1 MEGRVRPRD
10 PGESEVPFA
19 LKVWPAKKK
28 IHRRN
33 ERRQHR
39 RRTAAKKLKTSTP
52 TSSFPSKKLQSAIDA
67 SILSGAVPAFSLVF
81 LSELGDK
88 TFFLAALLAARAG
101 KRVAFLGSV
110 AALATM
116 SVVSAAIGA
125 AAQRVPETFVSSS
138 LPISKWASVAL
149 LAYFGIRTLKAAWDA
164 PPDAAGEELA
174 AAREELGEGGEA
186 STSSSSSS
194 AATTIEKKTK
204 KPKGAIDRDSSSAL
218 ARTFEVGTIIFVA
231 EWGDRS
237 MLATIAL
244 AAAQGPVGVAAGA
257 TAGHALATAIAVL
270 GGALVSR
277 WLSERAIGF
286 IGGGLFLVFAALTQ
300 AGVM

>member
-1 MEGRVRPRD
+1 M
-10 PGESEVPFA
+10 A
-19 LKVWPAKKK
+19 AKGNP
-28 IHRRN
+28 ID
-33 ERRQHR
+33 ETSDGD
-39 RRTAAKKLKTSTP
+39 TAAKKKSKQKKLNLKNLNLS
-52 TSSFPSKKLQSAIDA
+52 SSFPNFKKKQSAIDA

-101 KRVAFLGSV
+101 RRVAFLGSV
-110 AALATM
+110 AALAAM

-125 AAQRVPETFVSSS
+125 AAQRVPETFVASS
-138 LPISKWASVAL
+138 LPVSKWASVAL
-149 LAYFGIRTLKAAWDA
+149 LAYFGLRTLKAAWDA

-174 AAREELGEGGEA
+174 AAREELGEGGDGADGGGEA
-186 STSSSSSS
+186 SSSSGGS
-194 AATTIEKKTK
+194 TK
-204 KPKGAIDRDSSSAL
+204 KKPRGAAIDRDSSSAL
-218 ARTFEVGTIIFVA
+218 ARTFEVGTIIFLA

>member
-1 MEGRVRPRD
+1 MTKRATGT
-10 PGESEVPFA
+10 
-19 LKVWPAKKK
+19 
-28 IHRRN
+28 
-33 ERRQHR
+33 QR
-39 RRTAAKKLKTSTP
+39 RRKQKTKPQPYSKTSTSP
-52 TSSFPSKKLQSAIDA
+52 SFPKLEKKKKKKKQSAIDA

-101 KRVAFLGSV
+101 RRVAFLGSV
-110 AALATM
+110 AALAAM

-125 AAQRVPETFVSSS
+125 AAQRVPETFVASS
-138 LPISKWASVAL
+138 LPVSKWASVAL
-149 LAYFGIRTLKAAWDA
+149 LAYFGLRTLKAAWDA

-174 AAREELGEGGEA
+174 AAREELGEGAADGGGEA
-186 STSSSSSS
+186 SSSSSS
-194 AATTIEKKTK
+194 GSRPRGA
-204 KPKGAIDRDSSSAL
+204 AIDRDSSSAL
-218 ARTFEVGTIIFVA
+218 ARTFEVGTIIFLA

>member
-1 MEGRVRPRD
+1 MRVYFGILAAKEENPIDETERRGQDSGEEKNEKNSKPRP
-10 PGESEVPFA
+10 PLE
-19 LKVWPAKKK
+19 KKK
-28 IHRRN
+28 
-33 ERRQHR
+33 
-39 RRTAAKKLKTSTP
+39 KKLK
-52 TSSFPSKKLQSAIDA
+52 SAIDA

-110 AALATM
+110 AALAAM

-125 AAQRVPETFVSSS
+125 AAQRVPETFVASS

-149 LAYFGIRTLKAAWDA
+149 LTYFGLRTLKAAWDA

-186 STSSSSSS
+186 EASSSSGS
-194 AATTIEKKTK
+194 
-204 KPKGAIDRDSSSAL
+204 KPPRGAVIDRESSSAL
-218 ARTFEVGTIIFVA
+218 ARALEVGTIIFLA

>member
-1 MEGRVRPRD
+1 M
-10 PGESEVPFA
+10 
-19 LKVWPAKKK
+19 
-28 IHRRN
+28 
-33 ERRQHR
+33 
-39 RRTAAKKLKTSTP
+39 
-52 TSSFPSKKLQSAIDA
+52 
-67 SILSGAVPAFSLVF
+67 
-81 LSELGDK
+81 
-88 TFFLAALLAARAG
+88 
-101 KRVAFLGSV
+101 AFLGSV
-110 AALATM
+110 AALAAM
-116 SVVSAAIGA
+116 SVISATIGA

-138 LPISKWASVAL
+138 LPVSKWASVAL
-149 LAYFGIRTLKAAWDA
+149 LAYFGVRTLKAAWDA
-164 PPDAAGEELA
+164 PPDSAGEELA
-174 AAREELGEGGEA
+174 TAREELGEEGADGGGGKGNGDAET
-186 STSSSSSS
+186 STFSS
-194 AATTIEKKTK
+194 APAASK

-218 ARTFEVGTIIFVA
+218 ARTFEVGTIIFLA

-286 IGGGLFLVFAALTQ
+286 IGGGLFLVFSALTQ

>member
-1 MEGRVRPRD
+1 M
-10 PGESEVPFA
+10 
-19 LKVWPAKKK
+19 
-28 IHRRN
+28 
-33 ERRQHR
+33 
-39 RRTAAKKLKTSTP
+39 
-52 TSSFPSKKLQSAIDA
+52 
-67 SILSGAVPAFSLVF
+67 
-81 LSELGDK
+81 
-88 TFFLAALLAARAG
+88 
-101 KRVAFLGSV
+101 AFLGSV
-110 AALATM
+110 AALAAM
-116 SVVSAAIGA
+116 SVISAAIGA

-138 LPISKWASVAL
+138 LPVSKWASVAL
-149 LAYFGIRTLKAAWDA
+149 LAYFGVRTLKAAWDA

-174 AAREELGEGGEA
+174 AAREELGEGAGA
-186 STSSSSSS
+186 DGAKASSSSSS
-194 AATTIEKKTK
+194 SSSSGSSEKK
-204 KPKGAIDRDSSSAL
+204 KPRGAAIDRDSSSAL
-218 ARTFEVGTIIFVA
+218 ARTLEVGTIIFLA

-286 IGGGLFLVFAALTQ
+286 IGGGLFLVFAALPQ

>member
-1 MEGRVRPRD
+1 M
-10 PGESEVPFA
+10 
-19 LKVWPAKKK
+19 
-28 IHRRN
+28 
-33 ERRQHR
+33 
-39 RRTAAKKLKTSTP
+39 
-52 TSSFPSKKLQSAIDA
+52 
-67 SILSGAVPAFSLVF
+67 
-81 LSELGDK
+81 
-88 TFFLAALLAARAG
+88 AARAG
-101 KRVAFLGSV
+101 KRVAFVGSV
-110 AALATM
+110 AALAAM

-149 LAYFGIRTLKAAWDA
+149 LAYFGVRTLKAAWA
-164 PPDAAGEELA
+164 AAPDAAGEELA
-174 AAREELGEGGEA
+174 AAREELGEGEA
-186 STSSSSSS
+186 EGG
-194 AATTIEKKTK
+194 AAAARASPSGPKK
-204 KPKGAIDRDSSSAL
+204 AIDSRDSSSAL
-218 ARTFEVGTIIFVA
+218 ARALEVGAIIFVA